1 METTIQKNFLKAF
14 ERGGVVSHCIDYIRQ
29 KYDLGYLP
37 QTDNELPPQ
46 LAKYYSELH
55 DQIFEDTKEFDD
67 SVIMQ
72 TDSPLINEIE
82 QNLKQCTTPQEQ
94 DRYLF
99 SLLKPFK
106 EFGDIF
112 YLIAKIDYLNGRIIE
127 RNKRNLTRDTTSFI
141 FDYEAQIERVKYISK
156 RFCEIN
162 RGYSEQH
169 NTVEDCLNMF
179 VEVVFTFANRLDA
192 LLLTYGID
200 LMRLQKESGIYLK
213 EYRLK
218 PIISKY
224 IGSMELAQKY
234 IDELPKADSTAIEKT
249 TDNQAP
255 PKELQTDKA
264 KELLNKAITAGF
276 VSLDSNLYQWNFES
290 YTGQLLAYFCE
301 RASHYLNLSKRTDK
315 DGNKTVNWKVFE
327 KAFNVKNIKSYKND
341 WMKVNTKFTPKGY
354 DEIDKLFE

>member
-1 METTIQKNFLKAF
+1 METTIQKNFLNAF
-14 ERGGVVSHCIDYIRQ
+14 ESGGVVSRCIDYIRQ

-46 LAKYYSELH
+46 LAKYNSELH
-55 DQIFEDTKEFDD
+55 DQIFEDTEAFDD

-82 QNLKQCTTPQEQ
+82 QNIKECSTPKEQ

-106 EFGDIF
+106 EFSDIF
-112 YLIAKIDYLNGRIIE
+112 YPISKIGYYLDTKIQNSKGAVSKK
-127 RNKRNLTRDTTSFI
+127 NKCFL
-141 FDYEAQIERVKYISK
+141 FDYEKQKERILYINE

-169 NTVEDCLNMF
+169 NTVEGCLNMF
-179 VEVVFTFANRLDA
+179 VEVVFAFANRLDA

-234 IDELPKADSTAIEKT
+234 IDELPKTDGTAIEKT
-249 TDNQAP
+249 TDNQTT
-255 PKELQTDKA
+255 PKELQTEDKPS
-264 KELLNKAITAGF
+264 I
-276 VSLDSNLYQWNFES
+276 
-290 YTGQLLAYFCE
+290 
-301 RASHYLNLSKRTDK
+301 
-315 DGNKTVNWKVFE
+315 
-327 KAFNVKNIKSYKND
+327 NIKKLKSYFNAQFKGMGNNENYFENNLIPD
-341 WMKVNTKFTPKGY
+341 LEVKLSNRQIATIALIIYESKKMINKPNSFDSWYTEFCSIMGTERKKYKPSSLTPQPMRNKFY
-354 DEIDKLFE
+354 YL